1 MGPAGGVNSAQSWLP
16 GSLSSMR
23 PPRLVEMSR
32 ACLYSELAS
41 PLRGNKAHAH
51 AEPVGGGVGVE
62 TGNAASL
69 FGFQIGTQKEES

>member
-1 MGPAGGVNSAQSWLP
+1 MGSVGGVNSAQSWLP

-51 AEPVGGGVGVE
+51 AEPVWGGGVE
-62 TGNAASL
+62 TGNAAFL

>member
-1 MGPAGGVNSAQSWLP
+1 MGPVGGVNSAQSWLP

-23 PPRLVEMSR
+23 PLRLVEMSR

-51 AEPVGGGVGVE
+51 AEPVWGGRT
-62 TGNAASL
+62 TGNDVFL

>member
-1 MGPAGGVNSAQSWLP
+1 MGSVGGVNSAQSWLP

-51 AEPVGGGVGVE
+51 AEPIGGGVE
-62 TGNAASL
+62 TGNAAFL